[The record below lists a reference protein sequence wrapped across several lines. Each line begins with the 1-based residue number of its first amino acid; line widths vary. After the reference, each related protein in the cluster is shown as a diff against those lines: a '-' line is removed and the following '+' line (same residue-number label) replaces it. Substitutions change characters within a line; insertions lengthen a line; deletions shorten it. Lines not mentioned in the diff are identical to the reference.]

1 MTPKKTTIEIKCN
14 CGETKIID
22 LAQQDLE
29 WDIVETDEREMGME
43 RLHEAVFDFDC
54 EKCDEVI
61 TVTLHVW
68 EYPEGFCNTD
78 DILVDGGEL
87 IEGCDLDLFI
97 FGDYGMD
104 EEA

>member
-1 MTPKKTTIEIKCN
+1 MTPTKTRIEIECN
-14 CGETKIID
+14 CGDTQIND
-22 LAQQDLE
+22 LAQQDLQ

-43 RLHEAVFDFDC
+43 RLHEAVFDYDC

-78 DILVDGGEL
+78 DILVDGGKL
-87 IEGCDLDLFI
+87 I
-97 FGDYGMD
+97 
-104 EEA
+104 